1 MLSHHYHPTRITAGK
16 CGWPV
21 APQLC
26 LTCSVAPIQPCAG
39 APYVQRSW
47 VRDWWLGEIS
57 CGLQKK
63 SSEQGWRRW
72 GQGVG
77 ANKSEQGLGWAMRRE
92 QEGTHGSGRRRWSV
106 AWGKEAI
113 RNSRITTA
121 TCQIKGTGLSWVGS
135 TPNVMRRRLALQQ
148 PQHPL
153 FWRLFSD

>member
-1 MLSHHYHPTRITAGK
+1 MTGRDQLRPAEEEFRAGVAEMGTRGRCQQIRT
-16 CGWPV
+16 
-21 APQLC
+21 
-26 LTCSVAPIQPCAG
+26 
-39 APYVQRSW
+39 RF
-47 VRDWWLGEIS
+47 
-57 CGLQKK
+57 
-63 SSEQGWRRW
+63 
-72 GQGVG
+72 
-77 ANKSEQGLGWAMRRE
+77 GLGRWAMRRE

-153 FWRLFSD
+153 F